1 MSPARRDCTRYVAR
15 ILVQDPLQEEISAMA
30 NAVTEILMLWRQRN
44 QNELP
49 DAIIMFRD
57 GISEG
62 QFVATMDLEVAAI
75 NDVSG
80 LLHVVACVWCGFTSK
95 WCR

>member
-1 MSPARRDCTRYVAR
+1 
-15 ILVQDPLQEEISAMA
+15 MA
-30 NAVTEILMLWRQRN
+30 SAVTEILMLWRQRN

-75 NDVSG
+75 NDVS
-80 LLHVVACVWCGFTSK
+80 ACVSCVRAASCVVSCDSGM
-95 WCR
+95 

>member
-1 MSPARRDCTRYVAR
+1 MAR
-15 ILVQDPLQEEISAMA
+15 IIVQDPLQEEICTMA
-30 NAVTEILMLWRQRN
+30 TAVKEILMLWRLRN

-62 QFVATMDLEVAAI
+62 QFVATMDMEVTSI
-75 NDVSG
+75 NDVS
-80 LLHVVACVWCGFTSK
+80 
-95 WCR
+95 RQP